1 MATFLGCGS
10 REAEAWL
17 LSTLGDK
24 GQALL
29 KELHRINA
37 DYGLELY
44 VNTAVP
50 VRIFTNDVAEKV
62 NRVMWEAAKDL
73 DNASGRSSRNVA
85 RRATRGAE
93 MISKNL
99 CLLVLAQ
106 TVFEDDDGHPMSVT
120 SYCKMLGWRRPQSRM
135 FLSES
140 DLEQY
145 NDELGDY
152 RTVEE
157 SRELLKQ
164 SYAWIKDKIF
174 DWKD

>member
-17 LSTLGDK
+17 ISTFGDK
-24 GQALL
+24 GRTLL
-29 KELHRINA
+29 DEIHRINT

-93 MISKNL
+93 MIAKHL
-99 CLLVLAQ
+99 CLLALEKAA
-106 TVFEDDDGHPMSVT
+106 FEDGNGHQMSVN
-120 SYCKMLGWRRPQSRM
+120 SYCKALGWRRPQCRL
-135 FLSES
+135 FISES
-140 DLEQY
+140 DIEQY
-145 NDELGDY
+145 NDEIGDF
-152 RTVEE
+152 RTVDE
-157 SRELLKQ
+157 SRELVKQ
-164 SYAWIKDKIF
+164 TYARIKEAI
-174 DWKD
+174 

>member
-1 MATFLGCGS
+1 MAIFLGCGS

-17 LSTLGDK
+17 ITTLGDK
-24 GQALL
+24 GRTLL
-29 KELHRINA
+29 DEIHRIST

-93 MISKNL
+93 MIAKHL
-99 CLLVLAQ
+99 CLLALEKAA
-106 TVFEDDDGHPMSVT
+106 FEDGNGHQMSVN
-120 SYCKMLGWRRPQSRM
+120 SYCKSLGWRRPQCRL
-135 FLSES
+135 FISES
-140 DLEQY
+140 DIEQY
-145 NDELGDY
+145 NDEIGDF
-152 RTVEE
+152 RTVDE
-157 SRELLKQ
+157 SRELVKQ
-164 SYAWIKDKIF
+164 TYARIKEAI
-174 DWKD
+174 

>member
-1 MATFLGCGS
+1 
-10 REAEAWL
+10 
-17 LSTLGDK
+17 
-24 GQALL
+24 
-29 KELHRINA
+29 
-37 DYGLELY
+37 
-44 VNTAVP
+44 
-50 VRIFTNDVAEKV
+50 
-62 NRVMWEAAKDL
+62 
-73 DNASGRSSRNVA
+73 
-85 RRATRGAE
+85 
-93 MISKNL
+93 
-99 CLLVLAQ
+99 
-106 TVFEDDDGHPMSVT
+106 
-120 SYCKMLGWRRPQSRM
+120 M

>member
-1 MATFLGCGS
+1 MAIFLGCGS

-17 LSTLGDK
+17 ITTLGDK
-24 GQALL
+24 GRTLL
-29 KELHRINA
+29 DEIHRIST

-50 VRIFTNDVAEKV
+50 VRIFTNDVAKNV
-62 NRVMWEAAKDL
+62 NRVMWESAKFL
-73 DNASGRSSRNVA
+73 DDATGRSSRNVA
-85 RRATRGAE
+85 RQATRESE

-106 TVFEDDDGHPMSVT
+106 TVFEDGYGHPMSVN

-164 SYAWIKDKIF
+164 SYAWIKEKI
-174 DWKD
+174 